1 MSTKQLAFVF
11 AGVLSALASGCDL
24 EVPDLNNPGLDDLE
38 KDPTAARVN
47 TAATGLI
54 IGDRGGKATTTGT
67 VNQLGILG
75 REAYDFEAA
84 DVRFVSELIQA
95 NLSKASPFG
104 GSFWAAQYQV
114 IRLANIILKGVD
126 KVNEFSAEQKAGIKG
141 FVHTIIAQQF
151 ITVIITHD
159 ATGAPIDVDRP
170 LGDELGPF
178 VPKAEV
184 YNEIVRLLDLA
195 YGELNEA
202 GMSAFTFALSPGYTG
217 FNTPATYKT
226 FNRALKAKI
235 SSYQGSEA
243 SGADK
248 TAKYNAA
255 LEALDLSFISDDPA
269 AMMTNFT
276 LGPAHV
282 YTLGSGDVT
291 NALINTNIYAHPA
304 LETDAHKQA
313 DGTTLDARFVAK
325 TEALKSPITSMTDAA
340 LKTGFKFKIYTNI
353 SPIPIIR
360 NEELMLYKAE
370 ALWFTGDHAG
380 AVDELNFV
388 RTKQGKLQALGV
400 DPMHAVP
407 TTDAEF
413 IDALLYE
420 RRYSLMY
427 EGGHR
432 WIDLRRF
439 GRPLPVDAP
448 THTRNLRFPVP
459 QAECDARGDEPACAI
474 TSSQPM

>member
-1 MSTKQLAFVF
+1 MKTKQLAFVV
-11 AGVLSALASGCDL
+11 AGILMSACSLDI
-24 EVPDLNNPGLDDLE
+24 PDLNNPGLEDLE
-38 KDPTAARVN
+38 NDPTAARIN

-54 IGDRGGKATTTGT
+54 IGDRGGKSATTGT

-84 DVRFVSELIQA
+84 DVRFVSELLQA

-104 GSFWAAQYQV
+104 GSFWAAQYQI
-114 IRLANIILKGVD
+114 IRLGNIILKGVD
-126 KVNEFSAEQKAGIKG
+126 NVPEFNDAQKSGVKG
-141 FVHTIIAQQF
+141 FVHTMQAMQL

-159 ATGAPIDVDRP
+159 STGAPIDVDRP
-170 LGDELGPF
+170 LGAELGPF
-178 VPKAEV
+178 VPKDEV
-184 YNEIVRLLDLA
+184 YNEIARLLDQA
-195 YGELNEA
+195 YGELNDA
-202 GMSAFTFALSPGYTG
+202 GDSAFTFALSPGYTG

-235 SSYQGSEA
+235 SAYQ
-243 SGADK
+243 K
-248 TAKYNAA
+248 KYDVA
-255 LEALDLSFISDDPA
+255 LEALALSFLSDDRM
-269 AMMTNFT
+269 AMTTNFA
-276 LGPAHV
+276 LGPSHV
-282 YTLGSGDVT
+282 YSLGSGDVQ
-291 NALINTNIYAHPA
+291 NGLVNPNIYAHPA

-313 DGTTLDARFVAK
+313 DGTTLDARFGAK
-325 TEALKSPITSMTDAA
+325 VEKLRNMDMTVRTVTSMTDSV
-340 LKTGFKFKIYTNI
+340 LKTTLKFKNYPTNI
-353 SPIPIIR
+353 SPVPIIR

-370 ALWFTGDHAG
+370 ALWFTGDKTA

-388 RTKQGKLQALGV
+388 RTKSGKLQALGV

-413 IDALLYE
+413 IAALLYE
-420 RRYSLMY
+420 RRYSLMF

-439 GRPLPVDAP
+439 GIELPIDAP
-448 THTRNLRFPVP
+448 NHTRNVRFPVP
-459 QAECDARGDEPACAI
+459 QAECDARGTPPECSI